1 MVAAAAA
8 AAAEETRSDPEP
20 RPRFKRRTVTTEGGV
35 GTTTAAADRATGGRA
50 TWPAWSHPP
59 SPSSS
64 SSSTGTRLAPCSCL
78 SAPASWATTHRC
90 HRLRQ
95 TIPATGGSRRDGT
108 LPTSSVCSAS
118 SGCPRARPSDACRS
132 SRRRRPPRRRRWRR
146 RRNSGGRPRPRLLSQ
161 ANIEEWERGYEKE
174 ATAEPE
180 AVDDDRLA
188 REQARRR
195 ARVRHA
201 CDSPDL
207 IFQGKNRT
215 FDEIP
220 NRELKHLIVDDR
232 HGTVYCYVPKVAC
245 TNWKRIMIVL
255 SGSASNNGTPY
266 ADPMDIPPDVVHL
279 SSSHQV
285 FNQFWRKYG
294 KSGRSRMKGKLQRYK
309 KFLFVRDPF
318 VRIISAF
325 RSKFEIPN
333 QDFYKAF
340 VVPMLRQYQNVSAPP
355 ATAEEAL
362 SGGQRLKFSSFVQYL
377 LDPATEREAPF
388 NEHWRQVYRLC
399 HPCQVPYD
407 FVGRLETQSEDAP
420 YLLRLLHAQDEL
432 RFPPGFLNRTDDRWE
447 DRWFAG
453 IPLDWRQRLYKL
465 YEPDFVLFGYPYPR
479 QLLHG

>member
-1 MVAAAAA
+1 MPRARKMSYWRACYVAGLVASALTVFLIVFYWDEVGTVQLSLRTSLLGHHASLPPPPPNNSGDRRKPARWHSADIQRLLGELRLSSGTAERRLQEQPAPPPPAKTAAEEQRRAAAAA
-8 AAAEETRSDPEP
+8 
-20 RPRFKRRTVTTEGGV
+20 V
-35 GTTTAAADRATGGRA
+35 
-50 TWPAWSHPP
+50 
-59 SPSSS
+59 
-64 SSSTGTRLAPCSCL
+64 
-78 SAPASWATTHRC
+78 
-90 HRLRQ
+90 
-95 TIPATGGSRRDGT
+95 
-108 LPTSSVCSAS
+108 
-118 SGCPRARPSDACRS
+118 
-132 SRRRRPPRRRRWRR
+132 
-146 RRNSGGRPRPRLLSQ
+146 LSQ

-174 ATAEPE
+174 ATAEPG

-188 REQARRR
+188 REQTRRR

-207 IFQGKNRT
+207 IFPGKNRT

-333 QDFYKAF
+333 QDFYEAF

-362 SGGQRLKFSSFVQYL
+362 SSGQRLKFSSFVQYL

>member
-1 MVAAAAA
+1 MPRARKMSYWRACYVAGLVASALTVFLIVFYWDEVGTVQLSLRTSLLGHHASLPPPLPNISGDGRKPTGWHSA
-8 AAAEETRSDPEP
+8 DTQRLLGELRLSSGTAERRLQEQPVPPPAKTAVAAEEQ
-20 RPRFKRRTVTTEGGV
+20 RR
-35 GTTTAAADRATGGRA
+35 AAA
-50 TWPAWSHPP
+50 
-59 SPSSS
+59 
-64 SSSTGTRLAPCSCL
+64 
-78 SAPASWATTHRC
+78 
-90 HRLRQ
+90 
-95 TIPATGGSRRDGT
+95 
-108 LPTSSVCSAS
+108 V
-118 SGCPRARPSDACRS
+118 
-132 SRRRRPPRRRRWRR
+132 
-146 RRNSGGRPRPRLLSQ
+146 LSQ

-174 ATAEPE
+174 ATAEPG
-180 AVDDDRLA
+180 AADDDRLA

-207 IFQGKNRT
+207 LFPGKNRT

-333 QDFYKAF
+333 QDFYEAF

-420 YLLRLLHAQDEL
+420 YLLRLLQAQDEL